1 MHCADAP
8 HKLLRMVRID
18 GRQPNDLRPLH
29 FELDVQ
35 KHADGSC
42 IVALGDTRVL
52 CAVTVEERVPR
63 WMRGSGRGWLTAEY
77 NMLPAATNTRSDRE
91 RVLNAGRTKEIQRLI
106 GRSLRAAVNL
116 DILGERTFN
125 IDCDVLDADGG
136 TRTAAITGAFVAASL
151 AIQRLEYD
159 ESPIIAAVAAVS
171 IGIKDGQVFTD
182 LNYAEDSTADVD
194 CNIVGLANGGLVEV
208 QGTAEG
214 QSFTQD
220 QLNQMVTAANQ
231 ALQEMFTAQ
240 QTALK

>member
-1 MHCADAP
+1 
-8 HKLLRMVRID
+8 MVRID
-18 GRQPNDLRPLH
+18 GRQPNELRPLH

-42 IVALGDTRVL
+42 IVSLGDTRVL
-52 CAVTVEERVPR
+52 CAVTVEEQVPR

-116 DILGERTFN
+116 DALGERTFN

-151 AIQRLEYD
+151 AIQRLEYH

-171 IGIKDGQVFTD
+171 IGIKDSQVLTD

-231 ALQEMFTAQ
+231 ALNETFEAQ
-240 QTALK
+240 RSALELRQP

>member
-1 MHCADAP
+1 
-8 HKLLRMVRID
+8 MVRID
-18 GRQPNDLRPLH
+18 GRQPNELRPLN

-35 KHADGSC
+35 THADGSC

-77 NMLPAATNTRSDRE
+77 NMLPAATNTRSNRE

-116 DILGERTFN
+116 DALGERTFN

-136 TRTAAITGAFVAASL
+136 TRTAAITGAFVAASQ

-214 QSFTQD
+214 QSFTRD
-220 QLNQMVTAANQ
+220 QLNQMVSAANL
-231 ALQEMFTAQ
+231 ALEEMFKAQ